1 MDVITH
7 PEVDAV
13 WICSPSQYHA
23 DQVRYSFG
31 AARLFEMFFFEVF
44 VPNSVVKGVRARFFF
59 SRSRSVFFVKVEHVE
74 HV

>member
-23 DQVRYSFG
+23 DQVRFACEEGSLWYFP
-31 AARLFEMFFFEVF
+31 A
-44 VPNSVVKGVRARFFF
+44 VRILP
-59 SRSRSVFFVKVEHVE
+59 SMCTSSCGGTTRSVGDANDPHECQFQ
-74 HV
+74 